1 MSDLLDPGELPEAA
15 VFIDKVPDFVE
26 RFRGGVRAFDD
37 GSGVLDGHQSAGAL
51 IGDVQDLRPHRDNR
65 CVPRSTTLGDVRFE
79 LLELRL
85 PHVARR
91 ILHLVQR
98 VAALILYGV
107 MTFAGLQ
114 VMPFAE
120 PQVFPT
126 IPISLVWL
134 YLPVVF
140 AGVLLLVQTLASIA
154 ISAATARSAST
165 NLPSTSSFS
174 AAGSIVRRPSVCA
187 ALAMDS
193 TTGCTRT

>member
-1 MSDLLDPGELPEAA
+1 MRPLVRLKG
-15 VFIDKVPDFVE
+15 FISN
-26 RFRGGVRAFDD
+26 GVRAVMIVTLAFMCLSIAASVFVRNFLGISFDAIID
-37 GSGVLDGHQSAGAL
+37 INRILFVWITFLGLVFVNGQEKL
-51 IGDVQDLRPHRDNR
+51 I
-65 CVPRSTTLGDVRFE
+65 RFE

-154 ISAATARSAST
+154 ISAAEPR
-165 NLPSTSSFS
+165 
-174 AAGSIVRRPSVCA
+174 
-187 ALAMDS
+187 
-193 TTGCTRT
+193 